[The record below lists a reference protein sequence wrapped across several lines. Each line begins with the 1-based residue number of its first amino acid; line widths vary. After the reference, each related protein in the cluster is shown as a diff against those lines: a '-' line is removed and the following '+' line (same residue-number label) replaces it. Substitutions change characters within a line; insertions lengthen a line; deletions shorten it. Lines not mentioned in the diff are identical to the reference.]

1 MSCVCVTQ
9 MEQAKQDLSRKDS
22 ELLGLRT
29 KLETLNN
36 QFSDSKQHVDVLKE
50 SLTAKEQRAA
60 ILQTE
65 VFCHSNLVATLLC
78 DGTWNIYMCVC
89 SCAQVDA
96 LRLRL
101 EEKESLLSK
110 KSQQISEVSEEKST
124 QQGEISDL
132 KDMLDVKE
140 RKVNVLQKKVRKHRG
155 GTSQF
160 HFHRIFKLIIRIRFI
175 IPERL

>member
-1 MSCVCVTQ
+1 
-9 MEQAKQDLSRKDS
+9 MEQAKQELSRKDS
-22 ELLGLRT
+22 ELLALRT
-29 KLETLNN
+29 KLDTLNN

-65 VFCHSNLVATLLC
+65 VKALGPRSFHFLQVYFYEPTPP
-78 DGTWNIYMCVC
+78 
-89 SCAQVDA
+89 CAQVDA

-110 KSQQISEVSEEKST
+110 KSQQISELTEEKST
-124 QQGEISDL
+124 QQGEITDL

-140 RKVNVLQKKVRKHRG
+140 RKVNVLQKKVCDK
-155 GTSQF
+155 Q
-160 HFHRIFKLIIRIRFI
+160 KPLY
-175 IPERL
+175 